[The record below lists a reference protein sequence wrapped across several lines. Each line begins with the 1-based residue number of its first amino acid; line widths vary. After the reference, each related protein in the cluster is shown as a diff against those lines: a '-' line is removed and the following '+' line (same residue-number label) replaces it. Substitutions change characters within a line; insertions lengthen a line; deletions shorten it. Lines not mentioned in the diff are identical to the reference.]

1 MVLGNA
7 LLYLSVVFIVKH
19 RGSFSLAD
27 VALGAVAA
35 GCVGL
40 RYLDIKYLKG
50 QTASGETATLA
61 HWRRYSLLLGA
72 VALALWGVAHAI
84 GYLFG

>member
-1 MVLGNA
+1 MILGNA
-7 LLYLSVVFIVKH
+7 VLYLSAVFIVIH
-19 RGSFSLAD
+19 HGSFSPAD
-27 VALGAVAA
+27 VVFGAVVAS
-35 GCVGL
+35 CVGL

-50 QTASGETATLA
+50 ETASGEPATLA

-72 VALALWGVAHAI
+72 FALALWGVAHVI